1 MQQETLLWCR
11 RILANGKIRIRLSP
25 EWIKLSV
32 EESTKGEFFSMP
44 RFSKQFFREN
54 FLGLSLTMI
63 GVLCLV
69 LASVMYVGHRSF
81 ANIVLADG
89 QALDGPD
96 INQLEQ
102 LNKAYERIAKAVT
115 PAVVYISTTQVMK
128 AQQSPF
134 FSDPFFRHFFG
145 NMPGGT
151 QRPQVL
157 HALGSG
163 VIVSPQGY
171 IVTNNHVIDHATDIE
186 VTLSDTRKLKAKVI
200 GADKPTDLAV
210 LKIDADN
217 LPVASWGDSE
227 KLHVGDIVMAFGN
240 PFGLTRQGGGITVTR
255 GAVSA
260 IGRSGMGIEGPGS
273 LEDFIQTDAAI
284 NPGNSGGPLVNVHG
298 QVVGIN
304 TAILSGNS
312 GPGGE
317 GSFIGIGFAIPSNT
331 VKHVMEDLIKTGKV
345 SRGYLGVLVGPLNAG
360 LAKEFDVPDT
370 SGALVQNV
378 ESDGPSAKAGLK
390 NGDII
395 RKYNGHT
402 VPDAGALTAM
412 VTQTDPGK
420 IVTLSI
426 LRNGKPMDIKVTL
439 AERPANAGATP
450 GQGQAPSGSALEGI
464 SVQNLTPG
472 LRDQLGIPSDVAG
485 VVVSNI
491 DQSSPAAEYI
501 ERGDVIESINRQP
514 VHNVTDFSK
523 LAGESKGQVLLR
535 VIHQGQ
541 PMFVVISP
549 SPAGQ

>member
-1 MQQETLLWCR
+1 
-11 RILANGKIRIRLSP
+11 
-25 EWIKLSV
+25 
-32 EESTKGEFFSMP
+32 MP

-89 QALDGPD
+89 QALNGPD

-128 AQQSPF
+128 VQQSPF

-145 NMPGGT
+145 NMPGGVP
-151 QRPQVL
+151 QRQVL

-163 VIVSPQGY
+163 VIVSPKGY
-171 IVTNNHVIDHATDIE
+171 IVTNNHVIAKASDIE
-186 VTLSDTRKLKAKVI
+186 VMLSDKRNFKAKVI

-210 LKIDADN
+210 IKIDAEN

-240 PFGLTRQGGGITVTR
+240 PFGQNFSMTR

-260 IGRSGMGIEGPGS
+260 LGRSGIEGPRN
-273 LEDFIQTDAAI
+273 LENFIQTDAAI
-284 NPGNSGGPLVNVHG
+284 NPGNSGGPLVNVRG

-317 GSFIGIGFAIPSNT
+317 GSFLGIGFAIPSNT

-345 SRGYLGVLVGPLNAG
+345 SRGYLGVLIGDLSPG

-378 ESDGPSAKAGLK
+378 ESGGPAAKAGLK
-390 NGDII
+390 NGDVI
-395 RKYNGHT
+395 RKYNGQT
-402 VPDAGALTAM
+402 VSDAGSLTAM
-412 VTQTDPGK
+412 VTQTDPGTT
-420 IVTLSI
+420 ITLGI
-426 LRNGKPMDIKVTL
+426 LRNGKPMTIKVTL
-439 AERPANAGATP
+439 GERPANAGAPP
-450 GQGQAPSGSALEGI
+450 GQGQGPSGSALEGI
-464 SVQNLTPG
+464 SVQNLTPR
-472 LRDQLGIPSDVAG
+472 LRDQLGIPNEVSG
-485 VVVSNI
+485 VVVSNV
-491 DQSSPAAEYI
+491 DQNSPAADYLQQ
-501 ERGDVIESINRQP
+501 GDVIESINRQP
-514 VHNVTDFSK
+514 VHNVNDFNK
-523 LAGESKGQVLLR
+523 LAGEAKGQVLLR
-535 VIHQGQ
+535 VVHQGQ
-541 PMFVVISP
+541 PMFIVISP
-549 SPAGQ
+549 GPGGQ